1 MKIFDSSTA
10 TQAQLDE
17 RAMLDEKERDLE
29 VSPPGQPMPNVRRFL
44 AAKYH
49 HADHQL
55 LVHQGGQFY
64 AYDGKCWP
72 SVEDA
77 ILRSSLYRWFEQR
90 WYIDDTLQKPVK
102 KPFAPTTR
110 KVTDLFDAL
119 RGVTIIATDKS
130 APSWFDTSDVSADE
144 LIACENGLI
153 HWPTRTLHKHTP
165 RFYSH
170 HSVPFAF
177 DPNAP
182 QPSKWL
188 AFLMQLWGD
197 DRESVECLQ
206 EMFGYLVSGDTR
218 QQKIFLLVG
227 PKRGGKGT
235 IARVAT
241 HMLGRHNVA
250 GPTLSSLGIN
260 FGLQDLI
267 SKPVAIISDAR
278 LGSKSDQSLI
288 TERLLSISGEDLQN
302 VDRKYQAPWSGRL
315 PTRFLILTNE
325 LPRLCDSSGALAS
338 RFVVL
343 MMTVSFYGI
352 ENPRL
357 TEELCEEVAGI
368 FNWSLDGLRRLRKR
382 GHFQPPAASRE
393 AVQALEDL
401 ASPVGAFVR
410 EKCETGPK
418 HQVEVAELYQTYKQ
432 WCEEHRQHV
441 VSRQLFGRDLR
452 AVRPEVRIRQPRED
466 DRRRHYVGLGLS
478 RESRATIHC
487 NAQGQTP
494 TQSAASQC
502 EITRDMRDGAKRGE
516 SDLVR
521 RPAEGKY
528 RICAQCK
535 AGGEPLHPTKDG
547 NTIVYLHAEC
557 ERFWKAANSR
567 SG

>member
-1 MKIFDSSTA
+1 
-10 TQAQLDE
+10 
-17 RAMLDEKERDLE
+17 
-29 VSPPGQPMPNVRRFL
+29 
-44 AAKYH
+44 
-49 HADHQL
+49 
-55 LVHQGGQFY
+55 
-64 AYDGKCWP
+64 
-72 SVEDA
+72 
-77 ILRSSLYRWFEQR
+77 
-90 WYIDDTLQKPVK
+90 
-102 KPFAPTTR
+102 
-110 KVTDLFDAL
+110 
-119 RGVTIIATDKS
+119 VTIIATDKS

-557 ERFWKAANSR
+557 KRFWKAEHAADDLEIPPPR
-567 SG
+567 ARMDRRL